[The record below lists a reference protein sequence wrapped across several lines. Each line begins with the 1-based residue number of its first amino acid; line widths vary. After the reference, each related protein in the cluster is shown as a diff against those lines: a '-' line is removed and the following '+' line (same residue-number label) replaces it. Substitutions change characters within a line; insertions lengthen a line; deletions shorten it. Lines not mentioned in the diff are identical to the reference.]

1 MSSNIC
7 RALLWSR
14 HDARE
19 VKLEVLPLD
28 AREENKYAYEG
39 PDPCGVGL
47 GRDTR

>member
-1 MSSNIC
+1 MRNNIY

-19 VKLEVLPLD
+19 
-28 AREENKYAYEG
+28 ENKYEHEG
-39 PDPCGVGL
+39 PYPCGVGL